1 MASEEQKQLMNWRN
15 KMEKSMAVNMH
26 ENAIAEKWKSIW
38 EVEKRK
44 GEEKI
49 LALEKGEKAVK
60 ESIQR
65 EIKVDIRK
73 FY

>member
-1 MASEEQKQLMNWRN
+1 
-15 KMEKSMAVNMH
+15 MEKSMAVNMH

-49 LALEKGEKAVK
+49 LTLEKGEKAVK

-65 EIKVDIRK
+65 EIKVGIRK